1 MLSLLWHEFYS
12 RRIDILGWSL
22 GLASFALVY
31 LGLYPSM
38 ADQIAVFDLSE
49 LAFYEALGVTDM
61 ATFEGY
67 ASGTVVNLLPIILV
81 VYAISTG
88 TGALIGQEDDGTLE
102 LIVTLP
108 LPRWQIVLVKAAG
121 IALALLAIVLLT
133 TASVMGI
140 FAGIQNEIT
149 TVIELRDWV
158 PIMLAIWPLTLAFS
172 MASLLFGAIA
182 PTRRMAG
189 VLGTVFVLANYAGD
203 AVTNMTTT
211 YEAWQPLFL
220 FHYYDNSSAVFT
232 EGIVLGN
239 SVALLVVAGLFLT
252 TAVVIFQR
260 RDLMVGNWV
269 WQ

>member
-12 RRIDILGWSL
+12 RRADIIGWTIGLSL
-22 GLASFALVY
+22 FALTY

-38 ADQIAVFDLSE
+38 ADQMALFDLSD
-49 LAFYEALGVTDM
+49 LAFYEALGVSDM

-81 VYAISTG
+81 VYAIITG
-88 TGALIGQEDDGTLE
+88 TGALAGQEDDGTLE

-133 TASVMGI
+133 TGSVMGI

-149 TVIELRDWV
+149 TVIELGDWV
-158 PIMLAIWPLTLAFS
+158 PIMLAVWPLTLAFG
-172 MASLLFGAIA
+172 MFSLLLGAIA

-189 VLGTVFVLANYAGD
+189 VLGMVFFLVNYVGD

-239 SVALLVVAGLFLT
+239 SVVLLVVAGLFLT

>member
-12 RRIDILGWSL
+12 RRTDILGWSL
-22 GLASFALVY
+22 GLSMFALVY

-38 ADQIAVFDLSE
+38 ADQMAVFDLSD
-49 LAFYEALGVTDM
+49 LAFYEALGVADM

-67 ASGTVVNLLPIILV
+67 ASGTVINLLPIILV

-88 TGALIGQEDDGTLE
+88 TGALAGQEDDGTLE

-108 LPRWQIVLVKAAG
+108 LPRWQIVLVKAVG

-133 TASVMGI
+133 AVVVMAI

-149 TVIELRDWV
+149 TTIEVWDWL
-158 PIMLAIWPLTLAFS
+158 PLMLAIWPLTLAFS

-189 VLGTVFVLANYAGD
+189 MLATVFVLANYAGD
-203 AVTNMTTT
+203 AVTNMSPT
-211 YEAWQPLFL
+211 YEAWQVFFL
-220 FHYYDNSSAVFT
+220 FHYYDNTSAAFSEGVFV
-232 EGIVLGN
+232 GGAVL
-239 SVALLVVAGLFLT
+239 LLGLAVLFWA
-252 TAVVIFQR
+252 TAVVVFQR
-260 RDLMVGNWV
+260 RNLMVGKWV